1 MNGASKAFLCVY
13 CGEVKD
19 KTNDRT
25 GNLLKSGVEWGKVEQ
40 YGENLIERGA
50 KMFLGEY
57 THSIDAKG
65 RLIVPSK
72 FREDLSGSAV
82 LTKGLDGCLFLFP
95 KKEWEILSQKLSQL
109 PLARQEARS
118 FTRFFFSS
126 ATEVELDKQGRIAI
140 PQHLQQFA
148 GIDKNIQVIGMNSR
162 VELWA
167 SEHWAAFQDTSEESF
182 EQLAELMAT
191 YDIGI

>member
-1 MNGASKAFLCVY
+1 
-13 CGEVKD
+13 
-19 KTNDRT
+19 
-25 GNLLKSGVEWGKVEQ
+25 
-40 YGENLIERGA
+40 
-50 KMFLGEY
+50 MFLGAY
-57 THSIDAKG
+57 SHTIDAKG

-72 FREDLSGSAV
+72 FRDELAGAAV

-95 KKEWEILSQKLSQL
+95 MAEWQSLSEKLSNL

-126 ATEVELDKQGRIAI
+126 AAEVEIDKQGRIAI
-140 PQHLQQFA
+140 PQGLQAFA
-148 GIDKNIQVIGMNSR
+148 GIGKGVQVVGMNSR

-167 SEHWAAFQDTSEESF
+167 TDRWEHLSESSEESF
-182 EQLAELMAT
+182 EQLAELMAA